1 MTRTVPLSISLL
13 TGLCG
18 LVLCAQDKP
27 AAKKKTESAAAGALP
42 RPAPEMK
49 ELRELIG
56 TWSYEAAWEPSP
68 AVSNSGTSTGTY
80 TARLG
85 PGGFTVITDAQDK
98 TTTPPNRLSR
108 GHGMYTWD
116 PTEKAYGL
124 VWVDSDTPGFQ
135 IVTGHKEGD
144 NLVFTA
150 QPVLMG
156 KKVEV
161 KDVISDRTP
170 TSYTF
175 TIYMNDGSGEKKTA
189 TIKFTKQ
196 ESPAPKK

>member
-13 TGLCG
+13 AGLCG

-42 RPAPEMK
+42 KPAPEMK

-56 TWSYEAAWEPSP
+56 TWSFDEAWEPSFLLP
-68 AVSNSGTSTGTY
+68 NSGTGTGTV
-80 TARLG
+80 TAHLG
-85 PGGFTVITDAQDK
+85 PGGFTVLMDLQEKSTMGA
-98 TTTPPNRLSR
+98 SR

-116 PTEKAYGL
+116 PTEKAYGW
-124 VWVDSDTPGFQ
+124 VYVDSITPGFQ
-135 IVTGHKEGD
+135 ILTGHKEGD

-161 KDVISDRTP
+161 KDVISNRTP
-170 TSYTF
+170 TSFTF
-175 TIYMNDGSGEKKTA
+175 TIYVNDGSGEKKADTM
-189 TIKFTKQ
+189 KFTR
-196 ESPAPKK
+196 EVE

>member
-1 MTRTVPLSISLL
+1 MTRAVPLSISLL
-13 TGLCG
+13 AGLCG

-42 RPAPEMK
+42 GPAPEMK
-49 ELRELIG
+49 ELREMIG
-56 TWSYEAAWEPSP
+56 TWSIDEAFEPSP
-68 AVSNSGTSTGTY
+68 MRPNSGTGTGTF
-80 TARLG
+80 TSRLG
-85 PGGFTVITDAQDK
+85 PGGFTVIMDLQDK
-98 TTTPPNRLSR
+98 SNMGAST
-108 GHGMYTWD
+108 GHGMLTWD
-116 PTEKAYGL
+116 PTQKAYGF
-124 VWVDSDTPGFQ
+124 VWVNSVTPGFQ
-135 IVTGHKEGD
+135 ILTGHKEGD

-161 KDVISDRTP
+161 KDVIANRTP

-175 TIYMNDGSGEKKTA
+175 TSYMNDGSGEKKA
-189 TIKFTKQ
+189 MTIKFTKQ

>member
-13 TGLCG
+13 AGLCG

-42 RPAPEMK
+42 KPAPEMK

-56 TWSYEAAWEPSP
+56 TWSFDEAWEPSFLLP
-68 AVSNSGTSTGTY
+68 NSGTGTGTV
-80 TARLG
+80 TAHLG
-85 PGGFTVITDAQDK
+85 PGGFTVLMDLQEKSTMGA
-98 TTTPPNRLSR
+98 SR

-116 PTEKAYGL
+116 PTEKAYGW
-124 VWVDSDTPGFQ
+124 VYVDSITPGFQ
-135 IVTGHKEGD
+135 ILTGHKEGD

-156 KKVEV
+156 KKVEI
-161 KDVISDRTP
+161 KDVISNRTP
-170 TSYTF
+170 TSFTF
-175 TIYMNDGSGEKKTA
+175 TIYVNDGSGEKKADTM
-189 TIKFTKQ
+189 KFTR
-196 ESPAPKK
+196 EVE

>member
-13 TGLCG
+13 AGLCG

-27 AAKKKTESAAAGALP
+27 AAKKKTESAAAAALP
-42 RPAPEMK
+42 KPAPEMK

-56 TWSYEAAWEPSP
+56 TWSFDEEWEPTFLLP
-68 AVSNSGTSTGTY
+68 NSGTGTGTV

-85 PGGFTVITDAQDK
+85 PGGFTVLMDLQEKSTMGA
-98 TTTPPNRLSR
+98 SR

-116 PTEKAYGL
+116 PTEKAYGF
-124 VWVDSDTPGFQ
+124 VWVDSQTPGFQ
-135 IVTGHKEGD
+135 ILTGHKEGD

-161 KDVISDRTP
+161 RDVISNRTP
-170 TSYTF
+170 TSFTF
-175 TIYMNDGSGEKKTA
+175 TIYVNDGSGEKKGDTM
-189 TIKFTKQ
+189 KFTRQ
-196 ESPAPKK
+196 ASSAPKK